1 MDGMRIQ
8 VKCVDLR
15 SICPQNWLPRQRPV
29 RDQKTNF
36 RSFISSHSSTVP
48 ANWVKIGGVDIH
60 IVGVSESLK
69 NSKET

>member
-1 MDGMRIQ
+1 MDGMRTQ

-15 SICPQNWLPRQRPV
+15 SILPSKLV
-29 RDQKTNF
+29 ARDQKTNF
-36 RSFISSHSSTVP
+36 RSFISSHSSTVT